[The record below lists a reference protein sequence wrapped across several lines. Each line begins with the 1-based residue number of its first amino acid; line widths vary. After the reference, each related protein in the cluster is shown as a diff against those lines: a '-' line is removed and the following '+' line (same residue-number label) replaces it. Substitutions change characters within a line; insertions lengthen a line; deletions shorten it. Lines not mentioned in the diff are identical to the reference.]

1 MGEIFEQVWLFFM
14 DTLEFDP
21 PVSDPLENND
31 LYNIYVE
38 NLPSYYFGIT
48 ILATITNYLNSV
60 QALLK

>member
-14 DTLEFDP
+14 DTLDFDP
-21 PVSDPLENND
+21 PVSDPMENND

-48 ILATITNYLNSV
+48 YTSNYNELP
-60 QALLK
+60 QF